1 MNKATI
7 ATVLGAVFVVPV
19 LIVVFFVAAS
29 YNAPSEDDSSGG
41 YPQAGLKTGTVPPE
55 FEPWVI
61 KAGRRCPE
69 ISAPVIAAQI
79 EVESGW
85 NPEAVSPAGAR
96 GLSQFMP
103 YTWPSYAVD
112 ANGNGTASPF
122 DPPDA
127 IMAQAKFDCDTV
139 AQAKKDLASGRI
151 KGDLLDIV
159 LNAYNCG
166 YGCVLANGGP
176 NITNG
181 ETEGYAPAVKQRIP
195 KYASI
200 DQSASGRGGKLAGP
214 TNRRI
219 IQAALRWLGTP
230 YAWGGGN
237 QNGPTNGIS
246 DGGGAADAH
255 GDSGKVGFDCSG
267 LTLYAVAQATNMK
280 IVLPHFT
287 GDTGNPGQLYD
298 PRGKEIPV
306 AEKRPGDLIYFGSGG
321 NTHHVGIYYGN
332 QNGQDMLLNAPQ
344 SGDVVRIQT
353 LSGWSGEEWYV
364 RRFG

>member
-1 MNKATI
+1 MKKAMI
-7 ATVLGAVFVVPV
+7 GLGALLLVPVLFAVFVVV
-19 LIVVFFVAAS
+19 IIGTA
-29 YNAPSEDDSSGG
+29 YNGPDDESGD
-41 YPQAGLKTGTVPPE
+41 YAQAGLKTGTVPPE
-55 FEPWVI
+55 YEPWVI
-61 KAGRRCPE
+61 KAGKMCPE

-85 NPEAVSPAGAR
+85 NPNAVSPVGAQ

-103 YTWPSYAVD
+103 YTWPTYAVD
-112 ANGNGTASPF
+112 ANSNGTASPF

-127 IMAQAKFDCDTV
+127 IMAQAKFDCMAV
-139 AQAKKDLASGRI
+139 EQANKDLKSGRI

-159 LNAYNCG
+159 LSAYNCG

-195 KYASI
+195 KYSSI
-200 DQSASGRGGKLAGP
+200 GQSAGGRGGKLAGP

-230 YAWGGGN
+230 YAWGGGD
-237 QNGPTNGIS
+237 QNGPTRGIS

-255 GDSGKVGFDCSG
+255 GDSSKVGFDCSG

-280 IVLPHFT
+280 IILPHYT
-287 GDTGNPGQLYD
+287 GDRGNPGQLYD
-298 PRGKEIPV
+298 PRGKEISV
-306 AEKRPGDLIYFGSGG
+306 NDKRPGDLIYFGSGG
-321 NTHHVGIYYGN
+321 STHHVGIYYGT
-332 QNGQDMLLNAPQ
+332 QNGEDMLLNAPQ
-344 SGDVVRIQT
+344 SGDVVRIQP

-364 RRFG
+364 RRFE